1 MNKAEA
7 SRRPAS
13 QERSIAVL
21 KKLRFGASAALVML
35 AAQSGSAADMA
46 GRMGGITAGEV
57 LALLDGGRRQV
68 RDRSEEVDGPEYER
82 PYGDRARH
90 SLRTEEAPA
99 ARRQHWAW
107 QDTERNP
114 FRERGAAGR
123 DGAGA
128 APAAPASRTPTTG
141 GFACEGKRYCREMT
155 SCAEARFYLSR
166 CGVSRLDRDGD
177 GDGVPCETICR

>member
-1 MNKAEA
+1 MAA
-7 SRRPAS
+7 
-13 QERSIAVL
+13 L
-21 KKLRFGASAALVML
+21 KNLRLGAFSALVML
-35 AAQSGSAADMA
+35 AAQPVSSADMN
-46 GRMGGITAGEV
+46 GRVEGMTGGDV
-57 LALLDGGRRQV
+57 LALLDGGRREV
-68 RDRSEEVDGPEYER
+68 RDSSEEVDGPEHER
-82 PYGDRARH
+82 PPYGDRARQ

-99 ARRQHWAW
+99 ARRQLWAW

-128 APAAPASRTPTTG
+128 APAAPTSRTPTTG

-177 GDGVPCETICR
+177 GVPCETICR